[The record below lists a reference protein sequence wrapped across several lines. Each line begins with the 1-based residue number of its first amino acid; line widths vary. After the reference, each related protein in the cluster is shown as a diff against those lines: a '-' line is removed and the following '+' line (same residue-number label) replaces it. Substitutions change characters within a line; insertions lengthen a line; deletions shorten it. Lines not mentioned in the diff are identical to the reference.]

1 MAQLIKHDGQT
12 PAQARITIKQSGA
25 QPRAARRGTI
35 AAPPLPP
42 AAPSVDDAAAI
53 DALTRQFGTKVEVRR
68 QGSGGYLRIDFY
80 DDEQLNE
87 LIQGLMSGESA

>member
-1 MAQLIKHDGQT
+1 
-12 PAQARITIKQSGA
+12 
-25 QPRAARRGTI
+25 
-35 AAPPLPP
+35 
-42 AAPSVDDAAAI
+42 DDAAAI